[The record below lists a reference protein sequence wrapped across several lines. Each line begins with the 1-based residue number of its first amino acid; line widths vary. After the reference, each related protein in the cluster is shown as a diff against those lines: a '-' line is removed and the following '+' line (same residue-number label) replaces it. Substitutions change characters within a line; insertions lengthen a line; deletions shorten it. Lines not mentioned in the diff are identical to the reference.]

1 MAFRSLT
8 DVYILMRNNV
18 IANKNIFHDNQ
29 VILKEINLLLQ
40 LNFRYLSNKKVF

>member
-29 VILKEINLLLQ
+29 VILKEINFNQ
-40 LNFRYLSNKKVF
+40 FHSILSNKKVF